1 MTDKTP
7 KLEDQDAEL
16 APENRNDE
24 QDDEGSQAQ
33 TVADEAREQV
43 PGSPTESKAADGGIE
58 WAHEQD
64 LVEHMRDMESS
75 GRIDMGAYEGEDN
88 HDDEPD
94 KYGKRAKLDDLPGD
108 GS

>member
-1 MTDKTP
+1 MTDQP
-7 KLEDQDAEL
+7 KRKDQEADL
-16 APENRNDE
+16 APENRNAEQEDE
-24 QDDEGSQAQ
+24 SSQAQ
-33 TVADEAREQV
+33 TVAEEALGRQS
-43 PGSPTESKAADGGIE
+43 GSPTESEAADGGIE

-75 GRIDMGAYEGEDN
+75 GRIDMGAYEGEPN
-88 HDDEPD
+88 HDDNSD